1 MSEEKEKEEVVKRRC
16 SCCPKAVP
24 ECDGCEGCHNTRSN
38 FGAKEMRS
46 KLRSYNWLNDV
57 PGSFNDYEIVE
68 VTFKNTRK
76 GYYRNSTH
84 LPLQIGDM
92 VAVEAYPGHDIGRV
106 SMMGQLVKLQM
117 KRANLRQDA
126 EILRVFRKAK
136 PSDLE
141 RYEEAKAKETD
152 TMIRSRKIAED
163 LHLNM
168 KIGDVEYQGDGNK
181 AIFYYIADERVDF
194 RQLIKVLAETFKV
207 RIEMKQIGARQ
218 EAGRIGGIGPCG
230 RPLCCASW
238 MTNFVTV
245 ATSAARHQ
253 DISLNPQKLAGQ
265 CAKLKCCLNF
275 EVNTYVE
282 TSKKLPPKDVVLE
295 VAELQYYHFK
305 TDIFKHEITY
315 STAKNS
321 ASNLVTITA
330 QRAFEVI
337 ELNKQGIKP
346 ETLAVEVK
354 EARPERKDFGDIL
367 DDGDISRFDKKKKR
381 KKKKPQSAKQG
392 QQPQQP
398 QQGQQPQQPQQG
410 QLPQQTDEAGAPA
423 SDKPRRQ
430 KRKPGNRN
438 NGRGGNAPKQEPP
451 SGEAQ

>member
-46 KLRSYNWLNDV
+46 KLRSYNWLSDV

-152 TMIRSRKIAED
+152 TMIR
-163 LHLNM
+163 
-168 KIGDVEYQGDGNK
+168 
-181 AIFYYIADERVDF
+181 
-194 RQLIKVLAETFKV
+194 
-207 RIEMKQIGARQ
+207 
-218 EAGRIGGIGPCG
+218 
-230 RPLCCASW
+230 
-238 MTNFVTV
+238 
-245 ATSAARHQ
+245 
-253 DISLNPQKLAGQ
+253 
-265 CAKLKCCLNF
+265 
-275 EVNTYVE
+275 
-282 TSKKLPPKDVVLE
+282 
-295 VAELQYYHFK
+295 
-305 TDIFKHEITY
+305 
-315 STAKNS
+315 
-321 ASNLVTITA
+321 
-330 QRAFEVI
+330 
-337 ELNKQGIKP
+337 
-346 ETLAVEVK
+346 
-354 EARPERKDFGDIL
+354 
-367 DDGDISRFDKKKKR
+367 
-381 KKKKPQSAKQG
+381 
-392 QQPQQP
+392 
-398 QQGQQPQQPQQG
+398 
-410 QLPQQTDEAGAPA
+410 
-423 SDKPRRQ
+423 
-430 KRKPGNRN
+430 
-438 NGRGGNAPKQEPP
+438 
-451 SGEAQ
+451 